1 MIPSPSLAA
10 LLERSSLFTKL
21 KPIHIPVPSLA
32 SLLLPL
38 KFTLRGR
45 KGGGRGEGKG
55 GEERREGRGRK
66 GEGKKGK
73 EGRGGERMR
82 TTEAGRNME
91 FIYIEL
97 EGKARNASWL

>member
-1 MIPSPSLAA
+1 MIFSPSLAA

-21 KPIHIPVPSLA
+21 KPNHIPVPSPA

-45 KGGGRGEGKG
+45 KRGEREGGKG

-66 GEGKKGK
+66 GEKKRGK
-73 EGRGGERMR
+73 EGAERER
-82 TTEAGRNME
+82 E
-91 FIYIEL
+91 
-97 EGKARNASWL
+97 